1 MTDVSM
7 IVSMRRTRWP
17 VILGVGLVLLAVIG
31 AAVFLM
37 NRSSAAA
44 APNPGPITW
53 GFPSGVSGWAYPD
66 KPFYFGGAAVINHD
80 PAGRPAILE
89 RVALLAPSNGLRI
102 VKAYTTRPNQQTI
115 TATDASLPPRAGE
128 TLYPFTG
135 AKVPAQPRGT
145 KDPIAYGISLVLSGP
160 ATAKTHTFD
169 GIILKYKIGHEQYQ
183 VTMYQQARICV
194 TAHADNPTAHC
205 EPPNEHGVPE
215 NPPGMGS

>member
-1 MTDVSM
+1 M

-17 VILGVGLVLLAVIG
+17 VSLGVGLVLLAVIG

-44 APNPGPITW
+44 APNPGPIRW

-102 VKAYTTRPNQQTI
+102 DKAYTTRPNQQTI
-115 TATDASLPPRAGE
+115 TATGASLPPRAGE

-135 AKVPAQPRGT
+135 AKVPAQPRGDEGSDRVWHQPGAERPGYGQ
-145 KDPIAYGISLVLSGP
+145 DPHLRRDHPQVQDRPRAVPGDHVP
-160 ATAKTHTFD
+160 AGTN
-169 GIILKYKIGHEQYQ
+169 LRNR
-183 VTMYQQARICV
+183 AR
-194 TAHADNPTAHC
+194 
-205 EPPNEHGVPE
+205 
-215 NPPGMGS
+215 

>member
-115 TATDASLPPRAGE
+115 TGTDASLPPRAGE

-135 AKVPAQPRGT
+135 AKVPAP
-145 KDPIAYGISLVLSGP
+145 
-160 ATAKTHTFD
+160 
-169 GIILKYKIGHEQYQ
+169 
-183 VTMYQQARICV
+183 
-194 TAHADNPTAHC
+194 
-205 EPPNEHGVPE
+205 
-215 NPPGMGS
+215 